1 MAWLAAGTTMHEL
14 RDGDVL
20 VGSGSDAHWRVT
32 GADLAPSH
40 FVVSVRGPD
49 ATLRP
54 ASRDAVVVV
63 NGEQLHGASRPL
75 VDGDAVF
82 AGSGCFLFSKAT
94 PGAWVAHDPS
104 TGLGYLVDDQVGV
117 AHPLGPSTFVGRD
130 ASNAIIVRDPTASR
144 FHADVRREA
153 GGFVLRSIGA
163 SGTRLNGQAIES
175 PTLLAEGDR
184 IEIAFAVLR
193 FTAVTPTGEIVVAP
207 PHSTTNDAAGRRP
220 TLGSDGVLAVEDA
233 NEASRSNRLI
243 LVTVGLVAL
252 VGLRA
257 AWWWI
262 RSR

>member
-1 MAWLAAGTTMHEL
+1 MAWLAVGTTMHEL
-14 RDGDVL
+14 REGDVL
-20 VGSGSDAHWRVT
+20 VGSGPDAHWRVT
-32 GADLAPSH
+32 SADLAPSH

-54 ASRDAVVVV
+54 ASREAVVVV
-63 NGEQLHGASRPL
+63 NGEQLHGASRLL

-94 PGAWVAHDPS
+94 PGTLVSDDPS
-104 TGLGYLVDDQVGV
+104 TGMGYLVDDQVGV

-144 FHADVRREA
+144 FHADIRREA

-163 SGTRLNGQAIES
+163 SGTRLNGRPIES

-184 IEIAFAVLR
+184 VEIAFAVLR
-193 FTAVTPTGEIVVAP
+193 FTAVTPTGNIVVAP
-207 PHSTTNDAAGRRP
+207 PHSTANDASARRP
-220 TLGSDGVLAVEDA
+220 TLGADSGLAVT
-233 NEASRSNRLI
+233 EASEAGRATR
-243 LVTVGLVAL
+243 VVQVAAGLVVFAAL
-252 VGLRA
+252 CA
-257 AWWWI
+257 TWWWF